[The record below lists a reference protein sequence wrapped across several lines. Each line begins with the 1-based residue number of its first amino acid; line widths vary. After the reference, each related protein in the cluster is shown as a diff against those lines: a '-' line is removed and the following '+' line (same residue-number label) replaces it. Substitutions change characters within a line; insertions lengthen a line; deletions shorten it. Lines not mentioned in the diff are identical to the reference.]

1 MIETWNPGAARLF
14 GYSEEEAVGM
24 HVLRLVPREHRD
36 AALQLLRRVVEGE
49 VIEDLDG
56 RRLTREGGVQSV
68 AMTVAPITGEDGVAR
83 AAVAVVRDISGRKA
97 LEGQLREMAM
107 RDPLTGLFNRRH
119 FEAELERQVALS
131 RRSGQPG
138 ALLLLDLDRFK
149 EINDTYG
156 HAAGD
161 ELLRATAGVL
171 AGRLRSSDLLAR
183 WGGDEFAAILV
194 DTTLEH
200 AQAIARDLESR
211 IEGIRGEEGSSI
223 SASIGVA
230 MIGGDPAGRWE
241 DVLHAADLAMY
252 ERKNEKAGQDPLG
265 SDRIPDQAT

>member
-1 MIETWNPGAARLF
+1 VIETWNPGAARLF

-36 AALQLLRRVVEGE
+36 EALALLRRVIGGE

-56 RRLTREGGVQSV
+56 RRLARDGEVQSI
-68 AMTVAPITGEDGVAR
+68 AMTVAPIIGEDGVAH

-97 LEGQLREMAM
+97 LEGQLLEMAM

-119 FEAELERQVALS
+119 FEAELERQVALT
-131 RRSGQPG
+131 RRSGHPG

-149 EINDTYG
+149 DINDTYG

-200 AQAIARDLESR
+200 AQAIARDLENR
-211 IEGIRGEEGSSI
+211 IQGIRGEEGSSI
-223 SASIGVA
+223 SASIGVSV
-230 MIGGDPAGRWE
+230 IGGDPAVRWE
-241 DVLHAADLAMY
+241 DVLHSADIAMY
-252 ERKNEKAGQDPLG
+252 ERKHEKVGQD
-265 SDRIPDQAT
+265 A